1 MRQFLAACAALA
13 LIPVAGGVQ
22 AAIAGAPSAANHE
35 VANAPTLKSVSVV
48 PSAGRAEIVIGVD
61 ASVEVD
67 DFALESPYRVV
78 IDLKG
83 ASLTMSPRYDRVARG
98 GVTNVRAAQFK
109 PNVVR
114 VVIELDAAHS
124 YDVARKDG
132 EVRVTVSGGAT
143 NFSAWHSSPELAA
156 RATSR
161 NNASDPAAP
170 AVTRPVAMASPA
182 VSAPA
187 STTATTYAPAPRPV
201 TTRPA
206 ENRAAVEAPSYPS
219 VTPDA
224 NITSDDSPSGS
235 AGSDAPKF
243 KLSSATAQSDQPRIT
258 VTYQDADIRDVIAAF
273 AAFSGR
279 TIVVGKDVSG
289 TVTAEIKNQPWDVA
303 LRAILQGQGLA
314 AAEDAISGI
323 ITVDS
328 YKNIASKQA
337 SEPLVTQLVA
347 INYASAASL
356 VPTLTNLLARD
367 CTPGGVPEAQQ
378 NMRTSCFSRGAV
390 AADTAT
396 NTLLITETPSRLAD
410 LLSYVKNLDIRTPQ
424 VAIKA
429 KIIFVNRTDIE
440 ELGLSYDLGTG
451 NDQFFSQLVQRM
463 DPTTA
468 KPVDTNGDGVPDAF
482 GGGTPVNGDRV
493 LLGGNA
499 LAAIANANARVVNP
513 ALRLV
518 FSAALG
524 KFQLTSFLDALQ
536 EVRLADLQAE
546 PSIVTLDNRKAEI
559 LVGQEIPIR
568 VLDLGTQGGQQ
579 GGGAQGNNNIPRATV
594 QLKEVGII
602 LSVTPHITNNRQI
615 LLKLHAE
622 NSDAQLASSDV
633 GFIFGKQRADNQ
645 LLVGDGETAVI
656 GGLTVTQVTS
666 SKSGIP
672 LLVDLPIIGRL
683 FGTTRTS
690 EQKRDLLILVTPHI
704 IDEGE
709 RTLSPRPVPPSA
721 NRR

>member
-13 LIPVAGGVQ
+13 LVPAAGTLQ
-22 AAIAGAPSAANHE
+22 AAAARPDSPAAANVAPSAPAIR
-35 VANAPTLKSVSVV
+35 AVSVV

-61 ASVEVD
+61 PSVDVD
-67 DFALESPYRVV
+67 DFALEAPYRVV
-78 IDLKG
+78 VDLKG
-83 ASLTMSPRYDRVARG
+83 AVLGMAPRYDRVARG

-109 PNVVR
+109 PTVVR

-124 YDVARKDG
+124 YDIVRKDG
-132 EVRVTVSGGAT
+132 EVHIVVAGGTT
-143 NFSAWHSSPELAA
+143 NFAAWHSSPDLAA
-156 RATSR
+156 RYATTQQTTASAP
-161 NNASDPAAP
+161 NNTVAAKP
-170 AVTRPVAMASPA
+170 VETKVVSAKPVAPQ
-182 VSAPA
+182 P
-187 STTATTYAPAPRPV
+187 PV
-201 TTRPA
+201 TQA
-206 ENRAAVEAPSYPS
+206 DVADSYQPI
-219 VTPDA
+219 TPDA
-224 NITSDDSPSGS
+224 NITRRGDSSPSGATS
-235 AGSDAPKF
+235 PASGTANSF
-243 KLSSATAQSDQPRIT
+243 HLSSASAASDQPRIT

-273 AAFSGR
+273 ATFSGR
-279 TIVVGKDVSG
+279 TIVVGKDVAGSI
-289 TVTAEIKNQPWDVA
+289 TAEIKNQPWDVA

-314 AAEDAISGI
+314 AAEDALTGI

-328 YKNIASKQA
+328 YRNIASKQA

-347 INYASAASL
+347 VNYAHAASL
-356 VPTLTNLLARD
+356 VGTLTGLLSRD
-367 CTPGGVPEAQQ
+367 CTPGSVPQGSNQNAQ
-378 NMRTSCFSRGAV
+378 TSCYARGAV

-410 LLSYVKNLDIRTPQ
+410 LLTYVKSLDVRTPQ

-451 NDQFFSQLVQRM
+451 NDQFFNQLVHRI
-463 DPTTA
+463 DPSTN
-468 KPVDTNGDGVPDAF
+468 KPVDTNGDGVPDSF
-482 GGGTPVNGDRV
+482 GGGAPFTSDRI

-499 LAAIANANARVVNP
+499 LSAIANANSRVVSP
-513 ALRLV
+513 ALSLV

-536 EVRLADLQAE
+536 EVQLADLQAE
-546 PSIVTLDNRKAEI
+546 PSIVTLDNRQAEI

-568 VLDLGTQGGQQ
+568 VLDAGAQQQQ
-579 GGGAQGNNNIPRATV
+579 GGTASTQVPRATV

-602 LSVTPHITNNRQI
+602 LTVTPHITNNHQI

-672 LLVDLPIIGRL
+672 LLVDLPLIGKL
-683 FGTTRTS
+683 FGVTRKQ
-690 EQKRDLLILVTPHI
+690 EAKRDLLILVTPHI

-709 RTLSPRPVPPSA
+709 RTLTARSNAAA
-721 NRR
+721 NALRK

>member
-1 MRQFLAACAALA
+1 MKQFLAIAAALSLA
-13 LIPVAGGVQ
+13 SPEAGLR
-22 AAIAGAPSAANHE
+22 AAERAREYASLH
-35 VANAPTLKSVSVV
+35 ANATSTRVRTVSVI
-48 PSAGRAEIVIGVD
+48 PTAGRAQVVIGVD

-67 DFALESPYRVV
+67 DFLLESPYRIV

-83 ASLTMSPRYDRVARG
+83 ATLGMAPRYDRLARG
-98 GVTNVRAAQFK
+98 GVTNIRAAQFK

-114 VVIELDAAHS
+114 VVIEMDAA
-124 YDVARKDG
+124 YPYEVTRGDG
-132 EVRVTVSGGAT
+132 EVRVAVSGGVAS
-143 NFSAWHSSPELAA
+143 FDAWHSSRDYAA
-156 RATSR
+156 RNTAPSATS
-161 NNASDPAAP
+161 
-170 AVTRPVAMASPA
+170 ASPA
-182 VSAPA
+182 PEAAPNGG
-187 STTATTYAPAPRPV
+187 T
-201 TTRPA
+201 
-206 ENRAAVEAPSYPS
+206 
-219 VTPDA
+219 TPDA
-224 NITSDDSPSGS
+224 NITSARAPLDGASARDVPLRLTSPAVVSE
-235 AGSDAPKF
+235 
-243 KLSSATAQSDQPRIT
+243 QPRIT

-273 AAFSGR
+273 ASFSGR
-279 TIVVGKDVSG
+279 TIVVGKDVNG
-289 TVTAEIKNQPWDVA
+289 TITAEIKNQPWDVA

-314 AAEDAISGI
+314 AAEDGLTGI

-328 YKNIASKQA
+328 YRNIAAKQS
-337 SEPLVTQLVA
+337 SEPVTTQLVA

-356 VPTLTNLLARD
+356 VGTLTNLLAKD
-367 CTPGGVPEAQQ
+367 CTAGGVPEAPQ
-378 NMRTSCFSRGAV
+378 NARTSCYARGAV

-396 NTLLITETPSRLAD
+396 NTLLITETPSRMAD
-410 LLSYVKNLDIRTPQ
+410 LLSYVKSLDVRTPQ

-451 NDQFFSQLVQRM
+451 SDQFFSQLVPRI
-463 DPTTA
+463 DPTTT

-482 GGGTPVNGDRV
+482 GGGSPVNGNRI

-499 LAAIANANARVVNP
+499 LSAIANANARVVSP
-513 ALRLV
+513 ALSLV

-536 EVRLADLQAE
+536 EVQLADLQAE

-568 VLDLGTQGGQQ
+568 VLDVSTQGQQPGQN
-579 GGGAQGNNNIPRATV
+579 AVNIPRATV

-683 FGTTRTS
+683 FGVTRTS

-704 IDEGE
+704 IDDGD
-709 RTLSPRPVPPSA
+709 RTLSARPSA
-721 NRR
+721 STRQ

>member
-1 MRQFLAACAALA
+1 MKQFLAIALSIVFVAPPPSLAA
-13 LIPVAGGVQ
+13 
-22 AAIAGAPSAANHE
+22 AARGSGDATISAGASS
-35 VANAPTLKSVSVV
+35 VTVRTVSVV
-48 PSAGRAEIVIGVD
+48 PTSGRAQVVIGVD

-67 DFALESPYRVV
+67 DFMLESPYRIV

-83 ASLTMSPRYDRVARG
+83 ARLDMAPRYDMHTRG
-98 GVTNVRAAQFK
+98 GVTNIRAAQFK
-109 PNVVR
+109 PTVVR
-114 VVIELDAAHS
+114 VVIEMDASHPYEVSRA
-124 YDVARKDG
+124 DG
-132 EVRVTVSGGAT
+132 EVRVDVSGGVAS
-143 NFSAWHSSPELAA
+143 FDAWHSSP
-156 RATSR
+156 
-161 NNASDPAAP
+161 DAP
-170 AVTRPVAMASPA
+170 A
-182 VSAPA
+182 
-187 STTATTYAPAPRPV
+187 
-201 TTRPA
+201 
-206 ENRAAVEAPSYPS
+206 RAAVAATASPVVGNREPVAAYRAPETVSAAS
-219 VTPDA
+219 STTPDA
-224 NITSDDSPSGS
+224 NITSDSPSGRGLEPS
-235 AGSDAPKF
+235 TQL
-243 KLSSATAQSDQPRIT
+243 KLSTPTLVSDQPRIT

-273 AAFSGR
+273 ASFSGR
-279 TIVVGKDVSG
+279 TIVVGKDVQG
-289 TVTAEIKNQPWDVA
+289 TITAEIKNQPWDVA

-314 AAEDAISGI
+314 AAEDALSGI

-328 YKNIASKQA
+328 YKNIAAKQ
-337 SEPLVTQLVA
+337 STEPVVTQLVA
-347 INYASAASL
+347 VNYASAASL
-356 VPTLTNLLARD
+356 VQTLTGLLAKD
-367 CTPGGVPEAQQ
+367 CTQ
-378 NMRTSCFSRGAV
+378 NTTVDGRDPRANCFSRGAV

-396 NTLLITETPSRLAD
+396 NTLLITETPSRMAD
-410 LLSYVKNLDIRTPQ
+410 LLSYVKSLDVRTPQ

-451 NDQFFSQLVQRM
+451 SDQFFSQLVQRI
-463 DPTTA
+463 DPTTT

-482 GGGTPVNGDRV
+482 GGGSPINGDRI
-493 LLGGNA
+493 LIGGNA
-499 LAAIANANARVVNP
+499 LSAIANANARVVNP
-513 ALRLV
+513 ALKLV

-568 VLDLGTQGGQQ
+568 VLDLSTQGGQP
-579 GGGAQGNNNIPRATV
+579 GATGNLVPRATV

-683 FGTTRTS
+683 FGVTRTS

-704 IDEGE
+704 IDDGD
-709 RTLSPRPVPPSA
+709 RSLARPPAGS
-721 NRR
+721 RQ

>member
-1 MRQFLAACAALA
+1 MKQFF
-13 LIPVAGGVQ
+13 
-22 AAIAGAPSAANHE
+22 AIAAAFALVAPNTTS
-35 VANAPTLKSVSVV
+35 VRTVSVV
-48 PSAGRAEIVIGVD
+48 PASGRAQVVIGVD
-61 ASVEVD
+61 ESVDVD
-67 DFALESPYRVV
+67 DFTLESPYRIVV
-78 IDLKG
+78 DLKG
-83 ASLTMSPRYDRVARG
+83 AQLDMAPRYDRQVRG
-98 GVTNVRAAQFK
+98 GVTNIRAAQFK
-109 PNVVR
+109 PGVVR
-114 VVIELDAAHS
+114 VVIEMDAAHPYEVS
-124 YDVARKDG
+124 RSGG
-132 EVRVTVSGGAT
+132 EVHVDVSGGAVS
-143 NFSAWHSSPELAA
+143 FDAWHSSPSAA
-156 RATSR
+156 RAVVQ
-161 NNASDPAAP
+161 NNAAP
-170 AVTRPVAMASPA
+170 AQA
-182 VSAPA
+182 
-187 STTATTYAPAPRPV
+187 APAPAPERQV
-201 TTRPA
+201 AVADPA
-206 ENRAAVEAPSYPS
+206 PINTVST
-219 VTPDA
+219 TPDA
-224 NITSDDSPSGS
+224 NITSNTPSGQANPPS
-235 AGSDAPKF
+235 NQF
-243 KLSSATAQSDQPRIT
+243 KLSSPTALSEQPRIT

-273 AAFSGR
+273 AGFSGR
-279 TIVVGKDVSG
+279 TIVVGKDVAG

-314 AAEDAISGI
+314 AAEDALTGI

-328 YKNIASKQA
+328 YKNIAAKQ
-337 SEPLVTQLVA
+337 STEPVITQLVA
-347 INYASAASL
+347 VNYANAGSL
-356 VPTLTNLLARD
+356 VSTLTNLLAKD
-367 CTPGGVPEAQQ
+367 CTQGGVPQSGQNAQ
-378 NMRTSCFSRGAV
+378 TSCYSRGAV

-396 NTLLITETPSRLAD
+396 NTLLITETPSRMPD
-410 LLSYVKNLDIRTPQ
+410 LLAYVKNLDVRTPQ

-429 KIIFVNRTDIE
+429 KIVFVNRTDIE

-451 NDQFFSQLVQRM
+451 NDQFFSQLIQRT
-463 DPTTA
+463 DPATM
-468 KPVDTNGDGVPDAF
+468 KPVDTNGDGVPDAL
-482 GGGTPVNGDRV
+482 GGGSPINGDRV

-499 LAAIANANARVVNP
+499 LSAIANANARVVNP
-513 ALRLV
+513 ALKLV

-568 VLDLGTQGGQQ
+568 VLDLSTQGQQPGQ
-579 GGGAQGNNNIPRATV
+579 AANTVPRATV

-683 FGTTRTS
+683 FGVTRTS

-704 IDEGE
+704 IDDGD
-709 RTLSPRPVPPSA
+709 RTLARAPAGTR
-721 NRR
+721 

>member
-1 MRQFLAACAALA
+1 MKQYL
-13 LIPVAGGVQ
+13 
-22 AAIAGAPSAANHE
+22 AIAAFALVAPHQGLMATDGRSGYAAPGANWIS
-35 VANAPTLKSVSVV
+35 VTVRTVSVV
-48 PSAGRAEIVIGVD
+48 PTAGRAQVIIGVD

-67 DFALESPYRVV
+67 DFMLESPYRIV

-83 ASLTMSPRYDRVARG
+83 ATLDMAPRYDRLARG
-98 GVTNVRAAQFK
+98 GVTNIRAAQFK
-109 PNVVR
+109 PTVVR
-114 VVIELDAAHS
+114 VVIEMDAAHP
-124 YDVARKDG
+124 YDVSRADG
-132 EVRVTVSGGAT
+132 EVRVAVSGGVT
-143 NFSAWHSSPELAA
+143 SFNPWHSSDVAAAYTPA
-156 RATSR
+156 RAV
-161 NNASDPAAP
+161 ASVPDAASAVP
-170 AVTRPVAMASPA
+170 TPVRAVTPAGTSPYGTESPA
-182 VSAPA
+182 SQE
-187 STTATTYAPAPRPV
+187 PAPNGG
-201 TTRPA
+201 T
-206 ENRAAVEAPSYPS
+206 
-219 VTPDA
+219 TPDA
-224 NITSDDSPSGS
+224 NITSEGPPPDRASSP
-235 AGSDAPKF
+235 DAQLRLRSP
-243 KLSSATAQSDQPRIT
+243 AVVSDQPRIT

-273 AAFSGR
+273 ASFSGR
-279 TIVVGKDVSG
+279 TIVVGKDVQG
-289 TVTAEIKNQPWDVA
+289 TITAEIKNQPWDVA

-314 AAEDAISGI
+314 AAEDGLTGI

-328 YKNIASKQA
+328 YKNIAAKQA
-337 SEPLVTQLVA
+337 SEPMTTQLVA
-347 INYASAASL
+347 VNYASAASL
-356 VPTLTNLLARD
+356 VGTLTNLLAKD
-367 CTPGGVPEAQQ
+367 CTQGGVPEAQQ
-378 NMRTSCFSRGAV
+378 NTRTSCYSRGAV

-396 NTLLITETPSRLAD
+396 NTLLITETPSRIAD
-410 LLSYVKNLDIRTPQ
+410 LLSYVKSLDVRTPQ

-429 KIIFVNRTDIE
+429 KIVFVNRTDIE

-451 NDQFFSQLVQRM
+451 SDQFFSQLVQRI
-463 DPTTA
+463 DPTTT

-482 GGGTPVNGDRV
+482 GGGSPINGDRI

-513 ALRLV
+513 ALKLV

-568 VLDLGTQGGQQ
+568 VLDLSTQGGQA
-579 GGGAQGNNNIPRATV
+579 GGGQPGFTVPRATV

-683 FGTTRTS
+683 FGVTRTS

-704 IDEGE
+704 IDDGD
-709 RTLSPRPVPPSA
+709 RTLSRAPA
-721 NRR
+721 GNRQ

>member
-1 MRQFLAACAALA
+1 MKQFLAIAAAFSLA
-13 LIPVAGGVQ
+13 SPEAGLRASERVSEY
-22 AAIAGAPSAANHE
+22 ASLHASAASTT
-35 VANAPTLKSVSVV
+35 VRTVSVV
-48 PSAGRAEIVIGVD
+48 PASGRAQVVIGVD

-67 DFALESPYRVV
+67 DFLLESPYRIV

-83 ASLTMSPRYDRVARG
+83 ATLDMAPRYDRHARG
-98 GVTNVRAAQFK
+98 GVTNIRAAQFK

-114 VVIELDAAHS
+114 VVIEMDAAHP
-124 YDVARKDG
+124 YEVTRGDG
-132 EVRVTVSGGAT
+132 EVRVAVSGGVAT
-143 NFSAWHSSPELAA
+143 FDPWHSSRDYAA
-156 RATSR
+156 RSAGSPA
-161 NNASDPAAP
+161 ASTAAAASADASAPAKPESAPPAAP
-170 AVTRPVAMASPA
+170 AGAYTYRTDA
-182 VSAPA
+182 APTQEA
-187 STTATTYAPAPRPV
+187 APNGG
-201 TTRPA
+201 T
-206 ENRAAVEAPSYPS
+206 
-219 VTPDA
+219 TPDA
-224 NITSDDSPSGS
+224 NITSSRAP
-235 AGSDAPKF
+235 SDA
-243 KLSSATAQSDQPRIT
+243 SSAADVPLRLTSPVVVSEQPRIT

-273 AAFSGR
+273 ASFSGR
-279 TIVVGKDVSG
+279 TIVVGKDVAG
-289 TVTAEIKNQPWDVA
+289 TITAEIKNQPWDVA

-314 AAEDAISGI
+314 AAEDGLTGI

-328 YKNIASKQA
+328 YKNIAAKQS
-337 SEPLVTQLVA
+337 SEPVVTQLVA
-347 INYASAASL
+347 VNYASAASL
-356 VPTLTNLLARD
+356 VGTLTNLLAKD
-367 CTPGGVPEAQQ
+367 CGPGTTPDAQATTQ
-378 NMRTSCFSRGAV
+378 RNNNNCYARGSI

-396 NTLLITETPSRLAD
+396 NTLLITETPSRMAD
-410 LLSYVKNLDIRTPQ
+410 LMSYVKSLDVRTPQ

-451 NDQFFSQLVQRM
+451 SDQFFSQLVQRI
-463 DPTTA
+463 DPTTT

-482 GGGTPVNGDRV
+482 GGGSPVNGDRI

-499 LAAIANANARVVNP
+499 LSAIANANARVVNP
-513 ALRLV
+513 ALKLI

-536 EVRLADLQAE
+536 EVQLADLQAE

-568 VLDLGTQGGQQ
+568 VLDVSTQGQQPGQ
-579 GGGAQGNNNIPRATV
+579 ASVNVPRATV

-683 FGTTRTS
+683 FGVTRTS

-704 IDEGE
+704 IDDGD
-709 RTLSPRPVPPSA
+709 RVLSARPSA
-721 NRR
+721 SNR